1 MASYMK
7 KGNRGLLYTLII
19 IGAFIML
26 SNSCKKDD
34 DPMAIG
40 KSYQG
45 GIIAYRLQIIDPGY
59 DPKVRHGI
67 IAAPSD
73 QSDSIQWYNGSFT
86 LIGAIGT
93 EVGAGKANTDAIV
106 ASQGGGSY
114 AAKLCY
120 DLVLGGYDDWYL
132 PSKDELD
139 KLYLHQKV
147 IGGFS
152 GFYWSSSETGW
163 SGVLFVYMYA
173 WSQFFFTGEQ
183 TEFPKSVYS
192 LHVRAIRA
200 F

>member
-1 MASYMK
+1 MELYMK
-7 KGNRGLLYTLII
+7 KRNMGLLCPLII
-19 IGAFIML
+19 IGAFIVL

-45 GIIAYRLQIIDPGY
+45 GIIVYRLQIIDQGY

-67 IAAPSD
+67 IAAPVD
-73 QSDSIQWYNGSFT
+73 QSDSIYWYNGNYT
-86 LIGAIGT
+86 LIGAMDT

-106 ASQGGGSY
+106 AGQGEGNY
-114 AAKLCY
+114 AAKLCH

-139 KLYLHQKV
+139 KLYLHQNV
-147 IGGFS
+147 LDGFS
-152 GFYWSSSETGW
+152 GFYWSSSETYFTSAWCQDSYFGDHYDW
-163 SGVLFVYMYA
+163 PKGVHM
-173 WSQFFFTGEQ
+173 
-183 TEFPKSVYS
+183 
-192 LHVRAIRA
+192 HVRAIRS

>member
-1 MASYMK
+1 MK
-7 KGNRGLLYTLII
+7 KGNRGLLCPLII

-26 SNSCKKDD
+26 STSCKKDD

-73 QSDSIQWYNGSFT
+73 QSTGIKWYNGSFT

-106 ASQGGGSY
+106 ASQGEGSY
-114 AAKLCY
+114 AAKLCS

-139 KLYLHQKV
+139 KLYLHQNA

-152 GFYWSSSETGW
+152 GYYWSSSETGW
-163 SGVLFVYMYA
+163 SGVLLLYMNA
-173 WSQFFFTGEQ
+173 WSQSFFTGEQ
-183 TEFPKSVYS
+183 LDMVKSVTS
-192 LHVRAIRA
+192 WHVRAIRA